1 VWLYHV
7 VSVSLKDVEVVLAE
21 RDITVTRELLPE
33 MRHRSSRH
41 LNNRAT
47 NSHRPTRRRERQMQR
62 FRSAG
67 QAHRF
72 LSAHSMT
79 HGHFGP
85 RWHLMTAGDDRRARI
100 KAFRTWHQ
108 ETCAQAAI

>member
-1 VWLYHV
+1 
-7 VSVSLKDVEVVLAE
+7 
-21 RDITVTRELLPE
+21 
-33 MRHRSSRH
+33 
-41 LNNRAT
+41 
-47 NSHRPTRRRERQMQR
+47 
-62 FRSAG
+62 
-67 QAHRF
+67 
-72 LSAHSMT
+72 MT